1 MELQHQLQRAASLDW
16 KKTGLSINVD
26 IFAAVPSRKI
36 AASPE

>member
-1 MELQHQLQRAASLDW
+1 MELQHQLQRAVSFDR

-26 IFAAVPSRKI
+26 ILRLPSRKI